1 MNLYDGTGDSY
12 DYSNNFKN
20 NPVNPSDYMTTKFD
34 SEGNKIENNCN

>member
-20 NPVNPSDYMTTKFD
+20 NPVNPTDYMHTQID
-34 SEGNKIENNCN
+34 DQGNSNTSNCN